1 METHGLAGGT
11 PLPTPLI
18 RLDERCGGTASIHAG
33 CAPTPCIDTRETR
46 RGWPTPPPFGRRF
59 PVRDG
64 LSCATRKPPR
74 AAGAFSSRRA
84 LGHSRLGAPRARAGR
99 RGEGSQFSCTH
110 SQPSTMS
117 VAPRAVFAFTEFTA
131 PCLQKKGHAS
141 GLRGQGHARIRWS
154 ICSAPAINLRET
166 RSAGCYRTLPSTPAA
181 FRETAAAG
189 AAARHTMLPP
199 LPLRRLLHPPAC
211 CGAHGCTA
219 HTRSVSLPRSLP
231 RLRSPA
237 PPHGMWYQRA
247 PGPRCRLVLLDP
259 CQSSNGEPF

>member
-1 METHGLAGGT
+1 VAQKLETHGLAGGT

-117 VAPRAVFAFTEFTA
+117 VAPRALFAFTA
-131 PCLQKKGHAS
+131 PCLQKKGISTSEAS
-141 GLRGQGHARIRWS
+141 CRGMRDSDRAFARLRRS
-154 ICSAPAINLRET
+154 ICERLARRVA
-166 RSAGCYRTLPSTPAA
+166 TLPSTPAA